1 MRLTRKVH
9 QILEDVLRSGDLAID
24 ATAGNGHDT
33 LKMASLVG
41 ATGEVVAVDVQKA
54 ALASTRARVEA
65 EGLADRLRLVQ
76 ANHASFLGNPGF
88 PPARRA
94 GAIVFNLGYLPGS
107 NKEITTRPDTT
118 IEALTA
124 GLHLLRPGGGLL
136 VTAYRGHPGGL
147 AEARAVES
155 WIRSLDPAAW
165 TVHCDEPPSR
175 PGASLPPVLW
185 TIRRIR
191 D

>member
-9 QILEDVLRSGDLAID
+9 QILEDCLRNGDLAID
-24 ATAGNGHDT
+24 ATAGNGYDT
-33 LKMASLVG
+33 LKMAALVG
-41 ATGEVVAVDVQKA
+41 TAGEVMAIDIQEA
-54 ALASTRARVEA
+54 AIASTRSRVEA
-65 EGLADRLRLVQ
+65 EGLADRVRLVH
-76 ANHASFLGNPGF
+76 ADHASFLGNSGF
-88 PPARRA
+88 PPHRRA

-107 NKEITTRPDTT
+107 DKAITTHPDTT

-124 GLHLLRPGGGLL
+124 GLRLLRPGGVLL

-147 AEARAVES
+147 AEAQAVES

-165 TVHCDEPPSR
+165 TVHCDEPSSR
-175 PGASLPPVLW
+175 AGASLPPVLW
-185 TIRRIR
+185 AIRRIR